1 MTTTVNV
8 DKLVVYKYNYDKKNK
23 QIVCAKCYA
32 EKVGSGNLYTVQEA
46 AGRKHLTEIKK
57 EDIDDISKSFGTPL
71 YLTEKKDEL
80 AIKHFRWACEMKI
93 QEAKEEMNR
102 YIEIKRGI
110 TDVNGIQV
118 NTMGCNYKIYNNET
132 EEWYAVSFSNLEAA
146 EIHIMRELDSDF
158 DKYSIYEKICQ

>member
-1 MTTTVNV
+1 MRKFAKTLEKMQTVCIMLQVTLKVCTRFAYMTTTVNV
-8 DKLVVYKYNYDKKNK
+8 DKLVLYKYNYDKKNK

-102 YIEIKRGI
+102 YIEFKKGI
-110 TDVNGIQV
+110 TEVNDI
-118 NTMGCNYKIYNNET
+118 
-132 EEWYAVSFSNLEAA
+132 
-146 EIHIMRELDSDF
+146 
-158 DKYSIYEKICQ
+158 